1 MNQTYLVNEKS
12 IEIKKSLVNSIYL
25 EKINK
30 NKFKSNLILMDRNKY
45 QQEQQLFKK
54 KHEIKLKL
62 TKMKKRTKL
71 LLKNHNWRKY
81 FAEEEVVED
90 VEKNSKLMTQ
100 SLNETMFNEASFTFN
115 EDLNSFNQSQNE
127 ISLSSSSSSSIY
139 TESSFVS
146 TYEIQKFSQQLNN
159 DQQSKLNLFN
169 YFNENKSSSMSSPAA
184 AQLPQLSCSTFTNT
198 SMPFSTSEMFQ
209 VMSTCSMGN
218 GASKTSLVSST
229 VPNQSKI
236 FLFN

>member
-1 MNQTYLVNEKS
+1 MMPWNLQNDISEV
-12 IEIKKSLVNSIYL
+12 VNSIYH
-25 EKINK
+25 ETNK
-30 NKFKSNLILMDRNKY
+30 SKLKSNLILMDRNKY

-62 TKMKKRTKL
+62 TKMKQRTKL

-81 FAEEEVVED
+81 FAEEEVED
-90 VEKNSKLMTQ
+90 GVEKNSKLTTQ
-100 SLNETMFNEASFTFN
+100 SLSETMFNEASFTFDD
-115 EDLNSFNQSQNE
+115 DLNSFESQNE
-127 ISLSSSSSSSIY
+127 TSSSSSIY

-146 TYEIQKFSQQLNN
+146 TYEIQKFNQQLNN
-159 DQQSKLNLFN
+159 NQQSKLNLFN
-169 YFNENKSSSMSSPAA
+169 YFNENKSSSMSSSAA

-209 VMSTCSMGN
+209 VVSTCSMAN

-236 FLFN
+236 